1 VAPSPV
7 RPPAAPA
14 TRPRQPLPAPSP
26 DADRDAGVTFEALP
40 RRQPFPRVAPA
51 QPSRPSPGSSADAP
65 APARSPSSRVPARDS
80 ELGRGRGDSR
90 DSGAGL
96 RPAPSDRERVAAP
109 QVERPSSPDSVPG
122 ARPID
127 RERVLERYRR
137 PAAETDAGR
146 TAPPRASNDE
156 TAVREQRDAYRA
168 DQASRLDA
176 RQSAQREREA
186 QQVRQARDEYRAAQ
200 SEKVAAR
207 RAGWNADQQRSYET
221 RKENY
226 AEAQTREFRRR
237 AASPQAFDDLTR
249 QGSALASCHGYGVGL
264 GLGLG
269 FSWCSP
275 YGANWNAWW
284 NNCWPGAG
292 WWWGGGYGWNNV
304 SYWSNGWGW
313 GAYPNSWWCHPF
325 AWNQSLWWGGGWG
338 WGWGW
343 GGNCWPRSYANYWG
357 YAPVFWG
364 SVIANNS
371 HPADSG
377 SVVVYVDE
385 GSSVSVYEDGQPV
398 YEGTAR
404 VGEAL
409 DTNRAAA
416 APAAPVA
423 PKNPLSALERG
434 PDTLSRLAN
443 QYLGQGDVAFRERR
457 YGDAVLHYAKAIE
470 FRPNEGV
477 MYLVLADALLA
488 TGDYHYGAFALR
500 RALELDPS
508 LASGTLDKH
517 DFYSDPKEFDAQLQL
532 LERFLADHPNDDD
545 ARILL
550 AANYL
555 FGLKPALAVDLLEA
569 GASANARN
577 EQVGKTIL
585 DAAKRAL
592 GRR

>member
-1 VAPSPV
+1 M
-7 RPPAAPA
+7 
-14 TRPRQPLPAPSP
+14 
-26 DADRDAGVTFEALP
+26 TFEALP

-51 QPSRPSPGSSADAP
+51 QPLRPGAGSSADAP
-65 APARSPSSRVPARDS
+65 PARTPSSRVPARDS
-80 ELGRGRGDSR
+80 QAGNTRPRGP
-90 DSGAGL
+90 GL
-96 RPAPSDRERVAAP
+96 VERSAPSDRERVAP
-109 QVERPSSPDSVPG
+109 TTPESRPTRTEGAPG

-137 PAAETDAGR
+137 PSLEGEARRPEA
-146 TAPPRASNDE
+146 PRAADDAA
-156 TAVREQRDAYRA
+156 AVRERRDAHRA
-168 DQASRLDA
+168 DQASKLDA
-176 RQSAQREREA
+176 RASAQREREA
-186 QQVRQARDEYRAAQ
+186 QQIRQARDEYRAAQ

-207 RAGWNADQQRSYET
+207 RGEWNAEQQRRYET
-221 RKENY
+221 RKENF
-226 AEAQTREFRRR
+226 AQAQTSEFRRR
-237 AASPQAFDDLTR
+237 AASPQAFDELTK
-249 QGSALASCHGYGVGL
+249 QGGALATCHGYGVGL
-264 GLGLG
+264 GLSLG

-275 YGANWNAWW
+275 YGAQWNAWW

-292 WWWGGGYGWNNV
+292 WWWGGGGFGWNNV

-338 WGWGW
+338 WGWG
-343 GGNCWPRSYANYWG
+343 GGCWPRWHTNYWG

-364 SVIANNS
+364 SVIVNNS
-371 HPADSG
+371 QPVASDT
-377 SVVVYVDE
+377 VVVYVDE
-385 GSSVSVYEDGQPV
+385 GSSVAVYEDGQPV
-398 YEGTAR
+398 YDSTSR
-404 VGEAL
+404 VGEAV
-409 DTNRAAA
+409 DFGAA
-416 APAAPVA
+416 APAAPA
-423 PKNPLSALERG
+423 PTVPRIAPAKNPLSALERG

-443 QYLGQGDVAFRERR
+443 QYLEQGDVAFRERR

-508 LASGTLDKH
+508 LASSDLDKH
-517 DFYSDPKEFDAQLQL
+517 EFYADPKEFGAQLQL
-532 LERFLADHPNDDD
+532 LERFLADHPGDDD

-555 FGLKPALAVDLLEA
+555 FGRKPALAVDLLES

-577 EQVGKTIL
+577 EPVGKTIL
-585 DAAKRAL
+585 EAAKRAL
-592 GRR
+592 GRS